1 MFYPFQMSLNR
12 RRAPVSEFMESDA
25 IAPMASGSAEKHGGS
40 MVSTKLIANAEA
52 AAEFLTLMGNE
63 KRLLIMSYLA
73 DGEMSVGA
81 IADKVLLSQSAL
93 SQHLAKLRA
102 LNLVETR
109 RDRQMIYY
117 SCRSEAVS
125 ELLQVLDGIF
135 GEGPLSHMAHR
146 LRRAGT

>member
-1 MFYPFQMSLNR
+1 
-12 RRAPVSEFMESDA
+12 
-25 IAPMASGSAEKHGGS
+25 
-40 MVSTKLIANAEA
+40 MVSTKLIANAESA
-52 AAEFLTLMGNE
+52 AAFLTLMGNE

-81 IADKVLLSQSAL
+81 IAEKVVLSQSAL

-102 LNLVETR
+102 LDLVETR

-117 SCRSEAVS
+117 SCKSDAVR
-125 ELLQVLDGIF
+125 ELLRMLDGIF
-135 GEGPLSHMAHR
+135 GIGDLSQMATR